1 MSSPQAAPADTDADL
16 RAEVEA
22 LRRTH
27 AQFRDDVRKAVL
39 RQYQDGVWCLPGSQD
54 ALRDLGLPL
63 IGMRYEGLATIRV
76 RITEVC
82 DAADRAE
89 AVDRVIAAL
98 HAATDDDRVAFETE
112 NVTVSLETEV
122 DIES

>member
-1 MSSPQAAPADTDADL
+1 MHSPQATDADL

-22 LRRTH
+22 LRRAHT
-27 AQFRDDVRKAVL
+27 QFQDDVRKAVL

-63 IGMRYEGLATIRV
+63 IGMRYEGHATIRV
-76 RITEVC
+76 RITEVK

-89 AVDRVIAAL
+89 AVDRVVAAL
-98 HAATDDDRVAFETE
+98 HTASDDDSVAFETDS
-112 NVTVSLETEV
+112 VTVSLETGV
-122 DIES
+122 DTES